1 MLRIFFSA
9 LLFSCLGTIAQA
21 QNATAVKFVDALKF
35 PLLGST
41 KIADT
46 EHYYRIRKDLAAN
59 FPKRVKALST
69 NTAGFNV
76 PFKTNSSSIK
86 LRWTLREYNSL
97 WNMTPLAVAG
107 FDLYGW
113 NGEEWQFVA
122 AAKPTG
128 LSNSTTVIENLD
140 GKMQRFRLYFP
151 LYSGVTEVEIGVDS
165 GSDIQP
171 LEDFYLPSK
180 QIVVYGSSITQGAS
194 ASRPGM
200 IFTSILGRRLNMN
213 FSNLGF
219 SGAGKM
225 EREVANVLKNSHP
238 DLFIL
243 DCVPNPSIEEIRT
256 RTLPFIETLRKEN
269 PSVPIL
275 MVESVFR
282 EHGHWNEKI
291 GAKVIGQNNAFKEAY
306 SQLKERGMEQIYY
319 LDNTAL
325 IGTDH
330 EATIDGTHFTDL
342 GHKRIAD
349 KLFPVIKNILNGS
362 L

>member
-1 MLRIFFSA
+1 MLRVLFSA
-9 LLFSCLGTIAQA
+9 LFISCLGTISQA
-21 QNATAVKFVDALKF
+21 QNTATVKFVDALKF
-35 PLLGST
+35 PLLGSS

-46 EHYYRIRKDLAAN
+46 EHYFRVREDLSAN
-59 FPKRVKALST
+59 FPSRVKALST

-86 LRWTLREYNSL
+86 LRWTLREYNPL

-122 AAKPTG
+122 AAKPSG
-128 LSNSTTVIENLD
+128 ISNSTTVIENLD

-151 LYSGVTEVEIGVDS
+151 LYSGVAEVEIGVDN
-165 GSDIQP
+165 GSTIQP
-171 LEDFYLPSK
+171 LEDSYLPAK

-213 FSNLGF
+213 LSNLGF

-225 EREVANVLKNSHP
+225 EPEVANVLKSTHP

-256 RTLPFIETLRKEN
+256 RTVPFIETLRKEN

-291 GAKVIGQNNAFKEAY
+291 GAKVKGQNNAFKEAY
-306 SQLKERGMEQIYY
+306 NLMKERGMEHVYY

-342 GHKRIAD
+342 GHMRMAD
-349 KLFPVIKNILNGS
+349 KLLPVIKSILNEK